1 MTVIMAKEKDE
12 IDSGTIVKAYQR
24 YADYYNF
31 YFGRIF
37 HPGRKT
43 AIDLADQKP
52 GNKILE
58 VGVGTGLSLTLY
70 RPGVEV
76 TGIDISPHMLAYS
89 KELVKKQNL
98 KHVVDLQIM
107 DAENMKFAD
116 NSFDVV
122 IAMYVATVVPT
133 PAKFVS
139 EVRRVCKPGGQM
151 IFLNHFN
158 DPKTIF
164 GKAANLLSPFS
175 KYLGW
180 RPNLTMEQFLQETNL
195 VFKKKIS
202 VNVADLWT
210 ILLCE
215 NKK

>member
-1 MTVIMAKEKDE
+1 MA
-12 IDSGTIVKAYQR
+12 INNQTIVKAYQR

-43 AIDLADQKP
+43 AIDLADQKS
-52 GNKILE
+52 GAQILE
-58 VGVGTGLSLTLY
+58 VGVGTGLSLPLY
-70 RPGVEV
+70 QPEVKV
-76 TGIDISPHMLAYS
+76 TGIDISPQMLDYA
-89 KELVKKQNL
+89 KTLVESQKL
-98 KHVVDLQIM
+98 THVVDLQIM
-107 DAENMKFAD
+107 DAENMTFAD
-116 NSFDVV
+116 NTFDCV
-122 IAMYVATVVPT
+122 IAMYVATVVPH
-133 PAKFVS
+133 PQRFVN

-158 DPKTIF
+158 DPKTTF
-164 GKAANLLSPFS
+164 GKAARLLAPLSQHI
-175 KYLGW
+175 GW
-180 RPNLTMEQFLQETNL
+180 RPHLTLEQFLDETKL
-195 VFKKKIS
+195 EVQKKIS